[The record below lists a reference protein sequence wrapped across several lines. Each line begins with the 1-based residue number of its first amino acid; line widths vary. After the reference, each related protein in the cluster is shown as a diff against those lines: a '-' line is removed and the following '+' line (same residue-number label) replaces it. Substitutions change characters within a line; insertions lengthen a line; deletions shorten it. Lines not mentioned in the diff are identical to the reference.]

1 MAGYITAQRKML
13 LEFLEKNH
21 DKRLSASQIA
31 NSLKNDGIS
40 VSAVYRNLA
49 SLEAQGVINRSA
61 KEGTREIFY
70 QYTNSNECKNCIH
83 LTCTKCGRVT
93 HMDNTTA
100 KKMSD
105 ALKKTSGFN
114 INKNKTV
121 VFGVCDNCSRWKM
134 KIKAIILTLIIM
146 CCTLFCGC
154 SNTNNKESSKI
165 KIVTT
170 SFSAYDWTR
179 NILGDELND
188 TELTLLSD
196 NGVDM
201 HSYQPTADDIINI
214 QSSDLIIVV
223 GGSSDEWVLK
233 SVKNAKKNI
242 KIINMLDLLGENV
255 LYNNE
260 SNHEHNSHADHNH
273 KNDDLPDEHVWLSL
287 KNSILFS
294 NEIFKALSEINSNS
308 ATVYQE
314 NFNAYKDRLSSL
326 DSKYRN
332 YFDSTNNKSII
343 IADRFPFR
351 YLIADYSLHY
361 LALFEGCSAES
372 DATID
377 SILNLSKQ
385 IDSNGLNY
393 VFIIEGSN
401 EKTAK
406 AVIEHTKSKT
416 QEILVLN
423 SLQSVTKKDIKN
435 GLSYYSVMEENL
447 SLIYKS
453 LK

>member
-1 MAGYITAQRKML
+1 
-13 LEFLEKNH
+13 
-21 DKRLSASQIA
+21 
-31 NSLKNDGIS
+31 
-40 VSAVYRNLA
+40 
-49 SLEAQGVINRSA
+49 
-61 KEGTREIFY
+61 
-70 QYTNSNECKNCIH
+70 
-83 LTCTKCGRVT
+83 
-93 HMDNTTA
+93 
-100 KKMSD
+100 
-105 ALKKTSGFN
+105 
-114 INKNKTV
+114 
-121 VFGVCDNCSRWKM
+121 M